1 MSQSLPQSSA
11 DRQVLYECPPPQ
23 TTAFSTSAHGETRHA
38 MRNNE
43 EETRLSLFAELNL
56 RSNKYQAQKKEKV
69 EQ

>member
-1 MSQSLPQSSA
+1 
-11 DRQVLYECPPPQ
+11 
-23 TTAFSTSAHGETRHA
+23 